1 MAIETSADH
10 STVETVHADSA
21 DVAADPGAKSALVS
35 DNVFEHQQTVRQVI
49 FGHPVLIWWS
59 FFFSVSA
66 IGWYVQE
73 TQQSFG
79 DSCLMP

>member
-1 MAIETSADH
+1 MAIEKSADH

-21 DVAADPGAKSALVS
+21 DVAADPRAKSALVS

-49 FGHPVLIWWS
+49 FGRPVLIWWS